1 MRATV
6 YAIPQGNYHSK
17 MSREPIEILSP
28 IELRRTLQRLATQI
42 LESNRGIERLVLMGI
57 YTRGVPLAR
66 RLARLIEELE
76 GRPVPVGTLDI
87 TLYRDDLRDIGVRP
101 VNRSDIP
108 LDITDRTVFLIDDV
122 IYKGRTIRAAL
133 DALNDFG
140 RPAAIRL
147 AVLIDRGH
155 RDLPIHPD
163 LTGRQVP
170 TARHEQIKVLLEEI
184 DDRDSVMLL

>member
-1 MRATV
+1 
-6 YAIPQGNYHSK
+6 

-28 IELRRTLQRLATQI
+28 VELRRTLQRLATQI

-163 LTGRQVP
+163 LTGRQIP
-170 TARHEQIKVLLEEI
+170 TARHEQIKVLLKET